1 MLEVWDAAGLDP
13 WKLMVRAPGLEQ
25 VVWERR
31 QEVLAAIMRHDPRDV
46 PDKRRMLWG
55 EVHTHRRRGQ
65 LPLGAMR
72 ALGIPIPE
80 DARVRL
86 RTSGPS
92 AELPARIQVTDELLW
107 LLGLFIAEG
116 GRFEDPPKSA
126 FIHISCDDETL
137 RRATKIIERDLG
149 VHVVQAKGSAAR
161 SPAIFVHSRLLLML
175 FDHLGFEAGRKRL
188 PGWILGLPLSRLKWV
203 IEGYREGD
211 GVHSGRDLAAARH
224 RFNTTSTDL
233 KDDLVVAFA
242 RFGLVP
248 KIGAYQT
255 TFRKRTGDRLYPYWQ
270 ISMSGVTPWSPLEW
284 DRGVRQQVRAR
295 RTGDL
300 LWARVTSISEV
311 PATELVYD
319 FSVPGYENFWA
330 GTGVM
335 AKNTFGPYMRLD
347 DGRAF
352 CTFAVQA
359 LRGEPLTVHGDGSQT
374 RSLCY
379 VDDLIDGIW
388 RLLLSDLVGPVNVG
402 NPEEVT
408 ILELARTVARAAGVE
423 PRIELRPRPLDDP
436 AGCLLRR
443 RQDPA
448 ARVQPVPVRPRA
460 VPARVLRPARHRR
473 VRVRAAGVPAH
484 RGRGEAGD
492 GGGPRAG
499 PGLHRGQAPRRPD
512 PDRPRHRGRGDRP
525 AHLPGDAPGDR
536 PAPRPGGPDLP
547 GHRRPAGAGPGD
559 RHLPRHGRGPWDR
572 GRAGRRHLHR
582 PPARA
587 GAARP
592 GQARRGHSPGR
603 AARLRPA

>member
-1 MLEVWDAAGLDP
+1 VSMLEVWDSAGLDP

-25 VVWERR
+25 VVWGRR
-31 QEVLAAIMRHDPRDV
+31 QEVLAAIMRHDPTDA
-46 PDKRRMLWG
+46 PHKRRMLWG
-55 EVHTHRRRGQ
+55 EVHSHRRRGQ

-72 ALGIPIPE
+72 ALGIPVPE

-86 RTSGPS
+86 RTAGRS
-92 AELPARIQVTDELLW
+92 AELPAQIQVTDELLW
-107 LLGLFIAEG
+107 VLGLFVAEG
-116 GRFEDPPKSA
+116 GRYEEPPKSA
-126 FIHISCDDETL
+126 FTHISCDEETL

-149 VHVVQAKGSAAR
+149 LHVVQAKGSSAR

-175 FDHLGFEAGRKRL
+175 LDHLGFEAGRKRL
-188 PGWILGLPLSRLKWV
+188 PGWVLGLPLSRLKWV

-211 GVHSGRDLAAARH
+211 GVHLGRDLAAARH
-224 RFNTTSTDL
+224 RFNTTSTEL

-248 KIGAYQT
+248 RVGSYQAM
-255 TFRKRTGDRLYPYWQ
+255 FRKRTGDRLYPYWQ

-300 LWARVTSISEV
+300 LWARVTSITEV

-319 FSVPGYENFWA
+319 FSVPGHENFWA

-335 AKNTFGPYMRLD
+335 AKNTYGPSMRID

-379 VDDLIDGIW
+379 VDDLIEGIW
-388 RLLLSDLVGPVNVG
+388 RLLGSDLVGPVNLG

-423 PRIELRPRPLDDP
+423 PRIELRPRPVDDP
-436 AGCLLRR
+436 E
-443 RQDPA
+443 
-448 ARVQPVPVRPRA
+448 V
-460 VPARVLRPARHRR
+460 
-473 VRVRAAGVPAH
+473 
-484 RGRGEAGD
+484 
-492 GGGPRAG
+492 
-499 PGLHRGQAPRRPD
+499 RRPD
-512 PDRPRHRGRGDRP
+512 ITRAVTELGWKPRVSLEEGVQRTVPWFRR
-525 AHLPGDAPGDR
+525 ALEDAGGSGGLT
-536 PAPRPGGPDLP
+536 PRPPV
-547 GHRRPAGAGPGD
+547 
-559 RHLPRHGRGPWDR
+559 
-572 GRAGRRHLHR
+572 
-582 PPARA
+582 
-587 GAARP
+587 
-592 GQARRGHSPGR
+592 QA
-603 AARLRPA
+603 